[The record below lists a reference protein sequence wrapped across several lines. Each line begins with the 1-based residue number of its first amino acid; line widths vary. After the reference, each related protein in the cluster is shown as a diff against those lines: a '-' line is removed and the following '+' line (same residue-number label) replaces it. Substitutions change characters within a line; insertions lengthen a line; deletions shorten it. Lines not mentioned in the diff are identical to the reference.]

1 MRSQGRFGANY
12 SVNGHR
18 TSGERRVDFNKGYSF
33 LFERLKKIPWR
44 KLRKSTGLMSL

>member
-33 LFERLKKIPWR
+33 LFERCFEENTLE
-44 KLRKSTGLMSL
+44 

>member
-33 LFERLKKIPWR
+33 LFERCFEEMRPELSHGHICQ
-44 KLRKSTGLMSL
+44 